1 MTDDCTRNGGR
12 LLRGQVQRLGV
23 ASQFV
28 TMVMGVFA
36 PLQWQPLGR
45 VAAIQQRGI
54 RKKRG
59 TKLIQEARGPLRQ
72 ASLGRPV

>member
-1 MTDDCTRNGGR
+1 VLG
-12 LLRGQVQRLGV
+12 GQVQHFSV

-36 PLQWQPLGR
+36 RWSSGGNQQLGT
-45 VAAIQQRGI
+45 

-59 TKLIQEARGPLRQ
+59 TKLIPGGACTIAFKP
-72 ASLGRPV
+72 SVRPV